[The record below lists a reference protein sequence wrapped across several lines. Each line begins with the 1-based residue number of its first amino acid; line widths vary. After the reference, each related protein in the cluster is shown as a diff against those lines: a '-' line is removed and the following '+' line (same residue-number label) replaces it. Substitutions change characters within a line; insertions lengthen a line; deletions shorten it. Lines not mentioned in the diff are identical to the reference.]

1 MIIKI
6 DPAVIYAERA
16 LDAAEARALHL
27 VGTASRP
34 RAPGGSFAD
43 QLYAARARERLK
55 MLAYDSGLDRGAL
68 GMPLDVRP
76 ESAAASPTSA
86 QIQLAQA
93 AAIAAEVEQKRSA
106 DRIFAIAD
114 AAYRLRKAT
123 AAA

>member
-1 MIIKI
+1 MMTMI

-16 LDAAEARALHL
+16 RDAAEARALHL

-43 QLYAARARERLK
+43 QIYAARARERLR
-55 MLAYDSGLDRGAL
+55 MLAYDLGLDRGAL
-68 GMPLDVRP
+68 GMPLDVGP

-86 QIQLAQA
+86 QLHIAQA
-93 AAIAAEVEQKRSA
+93 AAIAAEVDQKRSA

-114 AAYRLRKAT
+114 ATYRLRKA
-123 AAA
+123 AAAA